1 MPENH
6 PKKREV
12 FLTSWD
18 GRPAISYPNGSA
30 VAILAPGDY
39 WEPVDGA
46 DVLHTAKVIGT
57 GDEFKEKFLETYG
70 KPISS
75 AAEWYEE
82 RSPYQDLVSM
92 YWRVDGD
99 MTNSHEVDRI
109 KLMTHLAK
117 QKR

>member
-1 MPENH
+1 MAENDS
-6 PKKREV
+6 KKREV

-46 DVLHTAKVIGT
+46 DVIHTAKVIST
-57 GDEFKEKFLETYG
+57 GDEFKETFLETYG

-75 AAEWYEE
+75 AAEWYDE

>member
-1 MPENH
+1 MGWPPGN
-6 PKKREV
+6 
-12 FLTSWD
+12 FLSEWFSGSHSCSW
-18 GRPAISYPNGSA
+18 GLLGTC
-30 VAILAPGDY
+30 G
-39 WEPVDGA
+39 GA
-46 DVLHTAKVIGT
+46 DIIHTAKVIST
-57 GDEFKEKFLETYG
+57 GDEFKETFLETYG

-75 AAEWYEE
+75 AAEWYDE

-109 KLMTHLAK
+109 KLMAHLVK